1 MTPVRRVMPYNLK
14 LGHRYRFEVELPSGG
29 RVYVFGE
36 FLGHETKGKLHGM
49 WFENA
54 RGKVL
59 YDRDDVRHILDVTGT
74 LGRGT
79 T

>member
-14 LGHRYRFEVELPSGG
+14 LGRRYRFEVEEAGG
-29 RVYVFGE
+29 RRVYVFGE
-36 FLGHETKGKLHGM
+36 FAGHETKGSMHGV
-49 WFENA
+49 WFKTSLG
-54 RGKVL
+54 RVL
-59 YDRDDVRHILDVTGT
+59 YARDEIRHILDVTGV